1 MKHIEVTAKTERD
14 GKWWVITATTPGHRD
29 VHTQARRL
37 GQVEAMTREAVA
49 LTFDWPEESIN
60 ITVDVILPAAYA
72 DELAT
77 ARRLRDEA
85 AETNR
90 KAAEAMRNLTQ
101 HLADEGLSLAEIAQ
115 ALGVSKTRAQQ
126 LAA

>member
-1 MKHIEVTAKTERD
+1 MKNVQVTATAERD
-14 GKWWVITATTPGHRD
+14 GKWWVITAAVPGHRK

-37 GQVEAMTREAVA
+37 SQVEAMTREAVA
-49 LTFDWPEESIN
+49 LTFEWPEESITV
-60 ITVDVILPAAYA
+60 TVDVALPATYA
-72 DELAT
+72 DELAN

-90 KAAEAMRNLTQ
+90 KAAEAMRSLT
-101 HLADEGLSLAEIAQ
+101 HRLADEGFSLTEIAQ
-115 ALGVSKTRAQQ
+115 TLGVSKTRAQQ